1 VTGPRFRPGQA
12 VRVKALFPPGH
23 CRTPFYTRGK
33 RGRIL
38 DLVDVEPDPEE
49 RAYGRPGLPAV
60 PVWRVVFDQHE
71 LWPDYGGPAR
81 DRVVVGIFEPW
92 LEPLEDGA

>member
-1 VTGPRFRPGQA
+1 MSGPFAPGRR
-12 VRVKALFPPGH
+12 VRVKALYPPGH
-23 CRTPFYTRGK
+23 TRTPWYTRG
-33 RGRIL
+33 REGVIL

-60 PVWRVVFDQHE
+60 PVWRVVFAQHE
-71 LWPDYGGPAR
+71 LWPDYAGPAG

-92 LEPLEDGA
+92 LEPVEERS